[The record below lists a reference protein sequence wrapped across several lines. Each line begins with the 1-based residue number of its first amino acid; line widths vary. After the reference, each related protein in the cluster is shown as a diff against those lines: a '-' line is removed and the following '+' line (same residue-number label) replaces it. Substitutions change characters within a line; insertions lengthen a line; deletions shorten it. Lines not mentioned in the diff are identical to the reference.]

1 MKTFLYKILHIFEGG
16 FSFLQ
21 QKDIWK
27 KRKKRR
33 IYPYKKDRKRHEKT
47 LPQEAFSLRAD
58 EAENLSSSSYY
69 SYLMR
74 IARQRKVYEITRRTG
89 LFFSPLFF
97 IYRVFRWGLLF
108 LTWIETSAFLLLFFV
123 IVAAVLPPLLVLF
136 LSFLYGNIA
145 EDRRCAEKLFA
156 LLGTRE
162 TIVLTG
168 DYAYSPLALVPN
180 SSENRCFLLVV
191 NNFSSKFKHKKRFFL
206 PMSKKSEN
214 IFYIR
219 ESLYFQIR
227 ERLFARNKVMLIH

>member
-1 MKTFLYKILHIFEGG
+1 M
-16 FSFLQ
+16 
-21 QKDIWK
+21 
-27 KRKKRR
+27 RR
-33 IYPYKKDRKRHEKT
+33 NGT
-47 LPQEAFSLRAD
+47 LPPQEAFSLRAD
-58 EAENLSSSSYY
+58 EAKNLSSSSYY
-69 SYLMR
+69 SYLIK

-108 LTWIETSAFLLLFFV
+108 LTWIETSAVLVLFFI
-123 IVAAVLPPLLVLF
+123 IVAAILPPLFVLF

-145 EDRRCAEKLFA
+145 EDRRCADKLFT
-156 LLGTRE
+156 LIGTRE

-168 DYAYSPLALVPN
+168 DNAFSPLSLVPN

-206 PMSKKSEN
+206 PMTKKSEN

-227 ERLFARNKVMLIH
+227 DRLFARNKVMLIH